1 MIEPVSPYLNQQ
13 GEGKNNKKAI
23 MVGAV
28 IVIAILIGAFLMLR
42 QSKETEETKV
52 AVSVTTAPSPT
63 EKPKIDKKTVKIQ
76 VLNGTGTPGQAGTA
90 VKALEDAGYD
100 PDNIKTANAEE
111 FDNTVTT
118 IAAREG
124 FEDTASDISN
134 TLKTVFDKI
143 RIESTQLD
151 ADNEFDIVV
160 TTGGKIFEEATPTA
174 AKDLTPSPTSGS
186 TDTTP
191 TPTST
196 PTLTPTPTT

>member
-1 MIEPVSPYLNQQ
+1 MIEPVSPYLNQP
-13 GEGKNNKKAI
+13 GEGKNNKKTI
-23 MVGAV
+23 MVGVV

-42 QSKETEETKV
+42 QSRETEETKV
-52 AVSVTTAPSPT
+52 AVSVTTEPSPT

-90 VKALEDAGYD
+90 VKALEESGYD

-124 FEDTASDISN
+124 FEDTASDINN

-151 ADNEFDIVV
+151 ADSEFDIIV

-174 AKDLTPSPTSGS
+174 SKDVTPSPTTEA

-191 TPTST
+191 TPTLTS
-196 PTLTPTPTT
+196 TPTPTP